1 MCRDDGHNV
10 GFCIDNQRYKFRKLF
25 GPDTVSGRENG
36 TDPVWVPSQVLR
48 DLSATAFRD
57 LSFYLRPSHLDAL
70 ADVLRDPGSGC
81 NERFVCSALIKNA
94 VVAGEE
100 LFPLC
105 QDTGTATVLAW
116 KGHRVRT
123 EGGDEACI
131 AGGIGDTYRSCNL
144 RYSQLAPV
152 SMFKEK
158 NTGSNMPAQVDIY
171 ATKGDEYHFLFIAKG
186 AGSSNKTVFF
196 QETRALLFPDTLEEF
211 LRRQIGALGADA
223 CPPYHIAVV
232 IGGASPEQN
241 LKTQKLA
248 TTGWLDG
255 LPGSG
260 DERGRAF
267 RDLCWEGK
275 VLKMAAE
282 TGIGAQF
289 GGRHMALAARVIRLP
304 RHAGSCPVSVGV
316 SCSAHRNIAGKIS
329 REGVFLEKLDKNPS
343 RLLDVLNEGGES
355 DADNRVDLN
364 RPMEEILSQLKGLE
378 PGTLVVLN
386 GALVVARD
394 LAHARIF
401 EALRNGGEMPAYMK
415 KYPVCYAGP
424 AKTPQGKV
432 VGSFGPTTSKR
443 MDGYLA
449 AFMKEG
455 ASLVSVGKGSRSK
468 TASRACRQYGG
479 FYLGTIGGAAA
490 LMAEQYITSCKIIDF
505 EEFGMEAVHLIGVEN
520 FPAFVLCNEKGESFY
535 GALFKGESKLSQAPS
550 LPSRRGSP
558 NSP

>member
-1 MCRDDGHNV
+1 MIVMCREDGHNF
-10 GFCIDNQRYKFRKLF
+10 GSCIGNQRYKFRKLF
-25 GPDTVSGRENG
+25 GPDAVSARENG
-36 TDPVWVPSQVLR
+36 NDSVWVPSQVLR
-48 DLSATAFRD
+48 DLSAAAFRD
-57 LSFYLRPSHLDAL
+57 LSFYLHSSHLDAL
-70 ADVLRDPGSGC
+70 AEVLRDPASGC
-81 NERFVCSALIKNA
+81 NERFVCSAFIKNA
-94 VVAGEE
+94 IVAGEE

-105 QDTGTATVLAW
+105 QDTGTATVFAW

-131 AGGIGDTYRSCNL
+131 AGGIGDTYRGCNL

-158 NTGSNMPAQVDIY
+158 NTDSNMPAQIDIY
-171 ATKGDEYHFLFIAKG
+171 AADGDEYRFLFIAKG
-186 AGSSNKTVFF
+186 AGSSNKTVFS
-196 QETRALLFPDTLEEF
+196 QETRALLFPDVLEDF
-211 LRRQIGALGADA
+211 LRRRIGALGADA

-232 IGGASPEQN
+232 IGGTSPERN
-241 LKTQKLA
+241 LTTQKLA

-255 LPGSG
+255 LPASG

-267 RDLCWEGK
+267 RDLCWEQK

-289 GGRHMALAARVIRLP
+289 GGRHMALDARVIRLP

-316 SCSAHRNIAGKIS
+316 SCSAHRNIAGKIT
-329 REGVFLEKLDKNPS
+329 REGVFLEELDKNPS
-343 RLLDVLNEGGES
+343 RLLDVLNEGRES
-355 DADNRVDLN
+355 EAGTRVDLN
-364 RPMEEILSQLKGLE
+364 RPMDEILSQLKGLE
-378 PGTLVVLN
+378 PGALVVLN
-386 GALVVARD
+386 GPLVVARD

-401 EALRNGGEMPAYMK
+401 EALRNGGDMPAYMK
-415 KYPVCYAGP
+415 QHPVCYAGP
-424 AKTPQGKV
+424 AKTPRGKV
-432 VGSFGPTTSKR
+432 IGSFGPTTSQR

-449 AFMKEG
+449 AFMEEG
-455 ASLVSVGKGSRSK
+455 ASLVSVGKGSRSE
-468 TASRACRQYGG
+468 TAGRACRQYGG

-535 GALFKGESKLSQAPS
+535 SSLSEGEPKPS
-550 LPSRRGSP
+550 
-558 NSP
+558 